1 MVNAFEL
8 SSRKACAA
16 MGISRSY
23 YAYKPHPRDDSDV
36 IAALTEL
43 AEKKPTWGFSKLFN
57 VLRQQGKPW
66 NHKKVWRVYCLL
78 KMNLKRKAKKRL
90 PQASRTAVAQPLAPN
105 HCWSIDFMR
114 DTLYSGRVFRTFN
127 AVDDYNREAL
137 AVEIDTNM
145 PAGRVVRVLDRVAE
159 ERGCY
164 PERLRMDNGPEFS
177 GTVMA
182 AWAESHGVNLEFIQ
196 PGKPTQNSYIER
208 FNRTYREEVLDL
220 YVFNSLSEVRAI
232 TEDFIR
238 EYNEGRPHE
247 SLGNM
252 SPINFAAQR
261 AGGTPCPLGNPPEN
275 CRESLPL
282 TGPMKG
288 DFTRPPLTSGRHT
301 PKTVRRGWRNCLPPA
316 PSLFINPFHVG
327 ARPWRAAPRGEVAKS
342 GRNALDSKSS
352 YGLTARTWVRIPPSP
367 PLFFVMP
374 PAARGR
380 GGKNLLKKVL
390 SLPFLWTPSPPFS
403 KTFGAVPDN

>member
-288 DFTRPPLTSGRHT
+288 DFTNAPVDQVCHPVCA
-301 PKTVRRGWRNCLPPA
+301 VRCN
-316 PSLFINPFHVG
+316 
-327 ARPWRAAPRGEVAKS
+327 
-342 GRNALDSKSS
+342 
-352 YGLTARTWVRIPPSP
+352 
-367 PLFFVMP
+367 
-374 PAARGR
+374 
-380 GGKNLLKKVL
+380 
-390 SLPFLWTPSPPFS
+390 
-403 KTFGAVPDN
+403 

>member
-1 MVNAFEL
+1 MRKSKFSEYQIVKILKAVEGGRTVVDVCREHGVSSATYYKWKSKYGGMEASDIQRMKDLETENRKLKQMFADLSLENMALKDVIEKKPLRPVQRKEFVMHMVNAFEL
-8 SSRKACAA
+8 SLRKACAA

-57 VLRQQGKPW
+57 VLRQQDKPW

-105 HCWSIDFMR
+105 YCWSIDFMR

-159 ERGCY
+159 ERGGY

-238 EYNEGRPHE
+238 EYNEERPHE

-261 AGGTPCPLGNPPEN
+261 AGGTPYPLGNPPKTAG
-275 CRESLPL
+275 SLY
-282 TGPMKG
+282 
-288 DFTRPPLTSGRHT
+288 R
-301 PKTVRRGWRNCLPPA
+301 
-316 PSLFINPFHVG
+316 
-327 ARPWRAAPRGEVAKS
+327 
-342 GRNALDSKSS
+342 
-352 YGLTARTWVRIPPSP
+352 
-367 PLFFVMP
+367 
-374 PAARGR
+374 
-380 GGKNLLKKVL
+380 
-390 SLPFLWTPSPPFS
+390 
-403 KTFGAVPDN
+403 